1 MESKIIFSNET
12 TYTQD
17 IGMEAGEAFWKV
29 QPAYRKKAK
38 KFKIMAAV
46 LAVTFVIFGI
56 LLTSKSGIGVM
67 AIASFVM
74 AAMGVFAFFRG
85 EKMIKD
91 SAKRLSGIG
100 TRVKYGISENYFFV
114 LNIEYVGVEKAA
126 EDNEKAAEAE
136 AEAAEPEE
144 DGDSQTREADSDDA
158 QEESVPV
165 DVEDDDEDDEEDD
178 DEFLSLEDL
187 LACIVTENLYI
198 LIWAEPYYIME
209 RKGFDV
215 GTDEEFRKFI
225 GEKARVIEA

>member
-114 LNIEYVGVEKAA
+114 LNREYVGV
-126 EDNEKAAEAE
+126 EKAAEAE

-144 DGDSQTREADSDDA
+144 DGDSQTQEADSDDA
-158 QEESVPV
+158 QEESVLE
-165 DVEDDDEDDEEDD
+165 DVEEDHEDDEEDD

-225 GEKARVIEA
+225 GEKTRVIEA

>member
-1 MESKIIFSNET
+1 MRYILESKIIFSNET

-67 AIASFVM
+67 AITSFVM

-114 LNIEYVGVEKAA
+114 LNREYVGA
-126 EDNEKAAEAE
+126 EKAAEAE

-158 QEESVPV
+158 QEESVP
-165 DVEDDDEDDEEDD
+165 EDDEDDEEDD

>member
-91 SAKRLSGIG
+91 SAKRPVSYTHL
-100 TRVKYGISENYFFV
+100 T
-114 LNIEYVGVEKAA
+114 LPTKA
-126 EDNEKAAEAE
+126 
-136 AEAAEPEE
+136 
-144 DGDSQTREADSDDA
+144 
-158 QEESVPV
+158 
-165 DVEDDDEDDEEDD
+165 
-178 DEFLSLEDL
+178 
-187 LACIVTENLYI
+187 
-198 LIWAEPYYIME
+198 
-209 RKGFDV
+209 
-215 GTDEEFRKFI
+215 
-225 GEKARVIEA
+225 

>member
-114 LNIEYVGVEKAA
+114 LNREYVGVEKAA

-158 QEESVPV
+158 QEESVPE
-165 DVEDDDEDDEEDD
+165 DVEEDDEDDEEDD

>member
-114 LNIEYVGVEKAA
+114 LNREYVGA
-126 EDNEKAAEAE
+126 EKAAEAE

-158 QEESVPV
+158 QEESVPE
-165 DVEDDDEDDEEDD
+165 DVEENDEDNEEDD

>member
-114 LNIEYVGVEKAA
+114 LNREYVGV
-126 EDNEKAAEAE
+126 EKAAEAE

-144 DGDSQTREADSDDA
+144 DGDSQTQEADSDDA

>member
-67 AIASFVM
+67 AIASFAM

-114 LNIEYVGVEKAA
+114 LNREYVGTEKAA
-126 EDNEKAAEAE
+126 EDDEEAAEAE

-144 DGDSQTREADSDDA
+144 DGDSQTQEADSDDA
-158 QEESVPV
+158 QEESVPE
-165 DVEDDDEDDEEDD
+165 DVEEDHEDDEEDD
-178 DEFLSLEDL
+178 EEFLSLEDL

>member
-114 LNIEYVGVEKAA
+114 LNREYVGV
-126 EDNEKAAEAE
+126 EKAAEAE

>member
-114 LNIEYVGVEKAA
+114 LNREYVGTEKAA
-126 EDNEKAAEAE
+126 EDNEEAAEAE
-136 AEAAEPEE
+136 AEAAELEE
-144 DGDSQTREADSDDA
+144 DGDSQTEEADSDDA
-158 QEESVPV
+158 QEESVLE
-165 DVEDDDEDDEEDD
+165 DVEEDHEDDEEDD

>member
-114 LNIEYVGVEKAA
+114 LNREYVGTEKAA

-158 QEESVPV
+158 QEESVPE
-165 DVEDDDEDDEEDD
+165 DVEEDDEDNEEDD

-215 GTDEEFRKFI
+215 GIDEEFRKFI

>member
-29 QPAYRKKAK
+29 HPAYRKKAK

-114 LNIEYVGVEKAA
+114 LNREYVGA
-126 EDNEKAAEAE
+126 EKAAEAE

-158 QEESVPV
+158 QEESVP
-165 DVEDDDEDDEEDD
+165 EDDEDDEEDD

>member
-114 LNIEYVGVEKAA
+114 LNREYVGA
-126 EDNEKAAEAE
+126 EKAAEAE

-158 QEESVPV
+158 QEESVP
-165 DVEDDDEDDEEDD
+165 EDDEDDEEDD

>member
-114 LNIEYVGVEKAA
+114 LNREYVGV
-126 EDNEKAAEAE
+126 EKAAEAE

-144 DGDSQTREADSDDA
+144 DGDSQTQEADSDDA
-158 QEESVPV
+158 QEESVPE
-165 DVEDDDEDDEEDD
+165 DVEEDEEDD

-225 GEKARVIEA
+225 GEKTRVIEA

>member
-114 LNIEYVGVEKAA
+114 LNREYVGV
-126 EDNEKAAEAE
+126 EKAAEAE

-144 DGDSQTREADSDDA
+144 DGDSQTQDADSDDA
-158 QEESVPV
+158 QEESVPE
-165 DVEDDDEDDEEDD
+165 DVEEDEEDD

-215 GTDEEFRKFI
+215 GTYEEFRKFI
-225 GEKARVIEA
+225 GEKTRVIEA

>member
-114 LNIEYVGVEKAA
+114 LNREYVGA
-126 EDNEKAAEAE
+126 EKAAEAE

-158 QEESVPV
+158 QEESVP
-165 DVEDDDEDDEEDD
+165 EDDEDDEEDD
-178 DEFLSLEDL
+178 DEFL
-187 LACIVTENLYI
+187 
-198 LIWAEPYYIME
+198 
-209 RKGFDV
+209 
-215 GTDEEFRKFI
+215 
-225 GEKARVIEA
+225 

>member
-114 LNIEYVGVEKAA
+114 LNREYVGA
-126 EDNEKAAEAE
+126 EKAAEAE

-165 DVEDDDEDDEEDD
+165 DVEEDHEDDEEDD

>member
-114 LNIEYVGVEKAA
+114 LNREYVGTEKAA
-126 EDNEKAAEAE
+126 EDNEEAAEAE
-136 AEAAEPEE
+136 AEAAELEE
-144 DGDSQTREADSDDA
+144 DGDSQTQEADSDDA
-158 QEESVPV
+158 QEESVLE
-165 DVEDDDEDDEEDD
+165 DVEEDHEDDEEDD

>member
-114 LNIEYVGVEKAA
+114 LNREYVGA
-126 EDNEKAAEAE
+126 EKAAEAE

-144 DGDSQTREADSDDA
+144 DGDSQTQEADSDDA
-158 QEESVPV
+158 QEESVPE
-165 DVEDDDEDDEEDD
+165 DVEEDDEDDEEDD

>member
-114 LNIEYVGVEKAA
+114 LNREYVGT
-126 EDNEKAAEAE
+126 EKAAEAE
-136 AEAAEPEE
+136 AEAAELEE
-144 DGDSQTREADSDDA
+144 DGDSQTEEADSDDA
-158 QEESVPV
+158 QEESVP
-165 DVEDDDEDDEEDD
+165 EDDEDDEEDD

>member
-114 LNIEYVGVEKAA
+114 LNREYVGVEKAA

-158 QEESVPV
+158 QEESVPE
-165 DVEDDDEDDEEDD
+165 DVEEDDEDNEEDD

-215 GTDEEFRKFI
+215 GTDEEFRMFI

>member
-114 LNIEYVGVEKAA
+114 LNREYVGA
-126 EDNEKAAEAE
+126 EKAAEAE

-158 QEESVPV
+158 QEESVP
-165 DVEDDDEDDEEDD
+165 EDDEDDEEDD

-225 GEKARVIEA
+225 GEKTRVIEA

>member
-17 IGMEAGEAFWKV
+17 IGMESGEAFWKV

-114 LNIEYVGVEKAA
+114 LNREYVGVEKAA

-158 QEESVPV
+158 QEESVPE
-165 DVEDDDEDDEEDD
+165 DVEEDDEDDEEDD

>member
-114 LNIEYVGVEKAA
+114 LNREYVGAEKSA

-144 DGDSQTREADSDDA
+144 DGDSQTQEADSDDA
-158 QEESVPV
+158 QEESVPE
-165 DVEDDDEDDEEDD
+165 DVEEDDEDDEEDD

>member
-114 LNIEYVGVEKAA
+114 LNREYVGAEKTA

-144 DGDSQTREADSDDA
+144 DGDSQTQEADSDDA
-158 QEESVPV
+158 QEESVPE
-165 DVEDDDEDDEEDD
+165 DVEEDEEDD

-225 GEKARVIEA
+225 GEKTRVIEA

>member
-91 SAKRLSGIG
+91 SAKRLRGIG

-114 LNIEYVGVEKAA
+114 LNREYVGA
-126 EDNEKAAEAE
+126 EKAAEAE

-165 DVEDDDEDDEEDD
+165 DVEEDHEDDEEDD

>member
-114 LNIEYVGVEKAA
+114 LNREYVGA
-126 EDNEKAAEAE
+126 EKAAEAE

-158 QEESVPV
+158 QEESVPE
-165 DVEDDDEDDEEDD
+165 DVEEDDEDNEEDD

-198 LIWAEPYYIME
+198 LIWAESYYIME

>member
-114 LNIEYVGVEKAA
+114 LNREYVGA
-126 EDNEKAAEAE
+126 EKAAEAE

-144 DGDSQTREADSDDA
+144 DGDSQTQEADSDDA
-158 QEESVPV
+158 QEESVP
-165 DVEDDDEDDEEDD
+165 EDDEDDEEDD

>member
-114 LNIEYVGVEKAA
+114 LNREYVGA
-126 EDNEKAAEAE
+126 EKAAEAE

-158 QEESVPV
+158 QEESVPE
-165 DVEDDDEDDEEDD
+165 DVEEDDEDNEEDD

>member
-17 IGMEAGEAFWKV
+17 IGLEAGEAFWKV

-114 LNIEYVGVEKAA
+114 LNREYVGA
-126 EDNEKAAEAE
+126 EKAAEAE

-158 QEESVPV
+158 QEESVP
-165 DVEDDDEDDEEDD
+165 EDDEDDEEDD

>member
-114 LNIEYVGVEKAA
+114 LNREYVGV
-126 EDNEKAAEAE
+126 EKAAEAE

-225 GEKARVIEA
+225 GEKTRVIEA

>member
-114 LNIEYVGVEKAA
+114 LNREYVGAEKAA

-198 LIWAEPYYIME
+198 LLWAEPYYIME